1 MAMFSILTY
10 QSQRGDMNYQ
20 LHVDAYDNHYA
31 VFELDN
37 SHQKAFMSVKR
48 TNHLNERR
56 AVVMVD
62 AEKFLKL
69 WQAEVASIHSFQSH
83 GTPDTWK
90 ADRKYHLAADGF
102 SKGIDNPVP
111 LAYVSCLS
119 QNVPAR
125 KLPKPW
131 WRFWAQPT
139 FAPAHRLEY
148 VAFTN
153 GVTRTIW
160 LLANGFSEF
169 PVECSCDEASRL
181 RELAGTGAPFKTVEE
196 LTA

>member
-1 MAMFSILTY
+1 MKH
-10 QSQRGDMNYQ
+10 Q
-20 LHVDAYDNHYA
+20 LHVDAYGCRYA
-31 VFELDN
+31 VFALDN
-37 SHQKAFMSVKR
+37 SHQKVFMSVKR
-48 TNHLNERR
+48 TNYLNERR

-69 WQAEVASIHSFQSH
+69 WRDEVASIHSSQSH

-111 LAYVSCLS
+111 LADVSCLS

-125 KLPKPW
+125 KLPNPW
-131 WRFWAQPT
+131 WHFWAQP
-139 FAPAHRLEY
+139 AYIPAHRLEY
-148 VAFTN
+148 VAITN

-160 LLANGFSEF
+160 LLANGFPEF
-169 PVECSCDEASRL
+169 PVECSCDEAFRL
-181 RELAGTGAPFKTVEE
+181 SELAGTGAPFKTVEV